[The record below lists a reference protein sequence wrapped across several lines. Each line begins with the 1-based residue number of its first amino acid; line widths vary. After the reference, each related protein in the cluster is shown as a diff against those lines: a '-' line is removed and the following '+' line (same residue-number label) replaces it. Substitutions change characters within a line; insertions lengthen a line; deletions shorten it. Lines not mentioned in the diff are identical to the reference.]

1 MVGEVTG
8 MSNEEQ
14 AEAFTWRALQK
25 TLSDGRV
32 RIRVIGTCDRP
43 ILPLRANLSRAA
55 FQPSNPNILL
65 LSFKAEILG
74 SAVAQHAPT
83 VTIAYEQTTSR
94 RYKLVSIQP
103 GGIGIA
109 VEEEV

>member
-1 MVGEVTG
+1 MIRMAYQEGQLAIPDAHGAIPAMVGEVTG

-43 ILPLRANLSRAA
+43 VLPLRANLSL
-55 FQPSNPNILL
+55 IH
-65 LSFKAEILG
+65 I
-74 SAVAQHAPT
+74 
-83 VTIAYEQTTSR
+83 
-94 RYKLVSIQP
+94 
-103 GGIGIA
+103 
-109 VEEEV
+109 